1 MTDIDE
7 EELDETSGNDEEET
21 IDAPVHEEIDSI

>member
-7 EELDETSGNDEEET
+7 EELDETSGNEDDQVEKDELT
-21 IDAPVHEEIDSI
+21 YDGTF